1 MRLSLLQP
9 IVERPGP
16 WASVYADVSH
26 DTEDAA
32 KQQELSARDAA
43 DRLSALGADD
53 ATCRAV
59 HDCLTSLRRPGQ
71 SLAHSGRAIFATGG
85 EVVLDTPLAGPPV
98 TRDVT
103 WSPVPRLA
111 PLLDALGENPVC
123 LVVYVDRTG
132 ADFELRS
139 DTARSDAGQVSG
151 DDYPVHRTATGDWS
165 ERHFQLKVE
174 NTWEQNAG
182 EIADAVAQ
190 AFEHSGAELILLAG
204 DARERR
210 SVHDRLPEQLR
221 AVAYES
227 EHGGRAR
234 GADSTR
240 LERDIAQVRAGLEL
254 DHTSDIIQRFQ
265 AGSGR
270 SNGESDVAAGVPNL
284 IEAAREHRIDTLL
297 ISPDGGDAGREVWVG
312 PGPDQLAVR
321 GSEMQ
326 YLGEVH
332 PAPARADDALLRA
345 AVAGGAQAVMLHHT
359 DEEPP
364 GGLGALL
371 RWSTPVT
378 H

>member
-26 DTEDAA
+26 GTEDAA
-32 KQQELSARDAA
+32 KQQELSARNAA
-43 DRLSALGADD
+43 DQLSALGADE

-59 HDCLTSLRRPGQ
+59 YDCLTTIGRPGQ
-71 SLAHSGRAIFATGG
+71 PLAHSGRAVFATGG

-98 TRDVT
+98 TRGAT

-123 LVVYVDRTG
+123 LVAYVDRTG

-139 DTARSDAGQVSG
+139 DTARDSAGKVSG
-151 DDYPVHRTATGDWS
+151 EDYPIHRTASGDWS

-174 NTWEQNAG
+174 NTWEHNAG
-182 EIADAVAQ
+182 EIAEAVAQ
-190 AFEHSGAELILLAG
+190 AFEHSGADLILLAG

-210 SVHDRLPEQLR
+210 SVRDRLPEQLR

-240 LERDIAQVRAGLEL
+240 LERDIAHVRAGLEL
-254 DHTSDIIQRFQ
+254 DHTEDVIQRFQ

-270 SNGESDVAAGVPNL
+270 SNGESDVTAGVPQL

-297 ISPDGGDAGREVWVG
+297 ISPDGGDAGRQVWVG
-312 PGPDQLAVR
+312 PDPDQLAAR

-332 PAPARADDALLRA
+332 PAPARADDALLRS

-359 DEEPP
+359 DEMPP

>member
-9 IVERPGP
+9 LIERPGP

-26 DTEDAA
+26 GTEDAA
-32 KQQELSARDAA
+32 KQQELSAQQAADQLSGQGADAA
-43 DRLSALGADD
+43 
-53 ATCRAV
+53 TCCAV
-59 HDCLTSLRRPGQ
+59 HDALITLRRPGE
-71 SLAHSGRAIFATGG
+71 SLAHAGRAVFATGG
-85 EVVLDTPLAGPPV
+85 EVVLDTPLAGPP
-98 TRDVT
+98 TMRGAT

-139 DTARSDAGQVSG
+139 DTAHERAGTVSG
-151 DDYPVHRTATGDWS
+151 ADYPVHRTTSSDWS

-182 EIADAVAQ
+182 EIAEAASQ
-190 AFEHSGAELILLAG
+190 AFEHAGADLLLLVG

-210 SVHDRLPEQLR
+210 AVRDRLPDRLR
-221 AVAYES
+221 GVAYES
-227 EHGGRAR
+227 EHGGRAS

-240 LERDIAQVRAGLEL
+240 LDRDIAQVRAGLEQ
-254 DHTSDIIQRFQ
+254 DHVMDAVERFQ
-265 AGSGR
+265 TGAGR
-270 SNGESDVAAGVPNL
+270 SDGESSVTSGVPSL
-284 IEAAREHRIDTLL
+284 VEAAREHRIDTLL

-312 PGPDQLAVR
+312 PDPDQLAVR
-321 GSEMQ
+321 GTEMQ
-326 YLGEVH
+326 YLGELH
-332 PAPARADDALLRA
+332 PAPARADDALLRS
-345 AVAGGAQAVMLHHT
+345 AVANGAQAVLLHHR
-359 DEEPP
+359 DPVPP
-364 GGLGALL
+364 GGLGAVL

>member
-16 WASVYADVSH
+16 WASVYADVTH

-32 KQQELSARDAA
+32 KQQELAARSAA
-43 DRLSALGADD
+43 DQLSALGADE

-59 HDCLTSLRRPGQ
+59 HDCLVTPDRPGQ
-71 SLAHSGRAIFATGG
+71 SLAHSGRAVFATGG
-85 EVVLDTPLAGPPV
+85 EVVLDTPLAGPP
-98 TRDVT
+98 TDRGVT

-139 DTARSDAGQVSG
+139 DTTRDSAGQISG
-151 DDYPVHRTATGDWS
+151 ETYPVHRTASSDWS

-190 AFEHSGAELILLAG
+190 AVEHSGADLILLAG

-210 SVHDRLPEQLR
+210 SVRDRLPEQLR

-227 EHGGRAR
+227 EHGGRAE

-240 LERDIAQVRAGLEL
+240 LERDIAQVRAALEVE
-254 DHTSDIIQRFQ
+254 HTEDVIQRFQ

-270 SNGESDVAAGVPNL
+270 SNGEADVTSGVPNL

-297 ISPDGGDAGREVWVG
+297 ICPDGGDAGREVWVG
-312 PGPDQLAVR
+312 PEPDQLAAR

-332 PAPARADDALLRA
+332 PEPARADDALLRA
-345 AVAGGAQAVMLHHT
+345 AAAGGAQAVVLHHT
-359 DEEPP
+359 DAMPP
-364 GGLGALL
+364 GGLGAVL

>member
-9 IVERPGP
+9 LIERPGP

-26 DTEDAA
+26 GTEDAA
-32 KQQELSARDAA
+32 KQQELSAQHAA
-43 DRLSALGADD
+43 DQLSGQGADA

-59 HDCLTSLRRPGQ
+59 YDALVTLRRPGE
-71 SLAHSGRAIFATGG
+71 SLAHAGRAVFATGG
-85 EVVLDTPLAGPPV
+85 EVVLDTPLAGPP
-98 TRDVT
+98 TMRGAT

-139 DTARSDAGQVSG
+139 DTARANAGQVSG
-151 DDYPVHRTATGDWS
+151 EDYPVHRTTSSDWS

-182 EIADAVAQ
+182 EIAEAVQ
-190 AFEHSGAELILLAG
+190 EAFAHAGADLILLVG

-210 SVHDRLPEQLR
+210 AVRDRLPERLR

-227 EHGGRAR
+227 EHGGRAS

-240 LERDIAQVRAGLEL
+240 LDRDIAQVRAGLEQ
-254 DHTSDIIQRFQ
+254 DHVMDAVQRFQ
-265 AGSGR
+265 SGAGR
-270 SNGESDVAAGVPNL
+270 SDGQSSVTSGVPSL
-284 IEAAREHRIDTLL
+284 VEAAREHRIDTLL

-312 PGPDQLAVR
+312 PDPDQLAVR
-321 GSEMQ
+321 GTEMQ
-326 YLGEVH
+326 YLGEMH
-332 PAPARADDALLRA
+332 PAPARADDALLRS
-345 AVAGGAQAVMLHHT
+345 AVANGAEAVLLHHS
-359 DEEPP
+359 DPVPP
-364 GGLGALL
+364 GGLGAVL